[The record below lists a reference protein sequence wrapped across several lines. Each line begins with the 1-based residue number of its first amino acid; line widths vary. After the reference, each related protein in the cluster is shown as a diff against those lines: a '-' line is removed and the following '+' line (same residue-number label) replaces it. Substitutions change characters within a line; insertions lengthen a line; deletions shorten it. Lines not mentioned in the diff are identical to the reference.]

1 MLPRADLSSIRPVL
15 AIDAA
20 TAVVTI
26 ADAKHEAVSR
36 LAQIALGQQVQA
48 KVLSALEDGTFLV
61 RVADATARMNL
72 PADAKVG
79 QSLLLT
85 LTGTT
90 PRPTFLLDSAG
101 NPAATA
107 NVSAAGRLIDH
118 LLQGARQGNA
128 PASLQG
134 SAPLL
139 KVPPT
144 ASTALPPPAQMA
156 GVLREAVVYSGLFYE
171 SHLAQWATG
180 SRSLAQLLREP
191 QAQDSRLPGARLPA
205 ANPPGAARTETSP
218 SHQLIPLQLD
228 TLENQRVL
236 WRGELW
242 PGQPLEWEI
251 SKDAPQGGD
260 PATPDAEPSWQSVVR
275 FELPL
280 LGKVS
285 GAIRLVGQRLQ
296 MQLRTETDAAALA
309 LRAHGPQLSDAL
321 SATGSPLDFLTV
333 KRNAAEP

>member
-15 AIDAA
+15 AIDAP

-48 KVLSALEDGTFLV
+48 KVLAALDDGTFLV
-61 RVADATARMNL
+61 RVAGTTARMNL

-85 LTGTT
+85 LTSTT
-90 PRPTFLLDSAG
+90 PRPTFLLGHEA
-101 NPAATA
+101 NAAATA
-107 NVSAAGRLIDH
+107 TVSATGRLIDH
-118 LLQGARQGNA
+118 LLQGARRDGTA
-128 PASLQG
+128 AALQS

-139 KVPPT
+139 SSPQ
-144 ASTALPPPAQMA
+144 APPAQIA
-156 GVLREAVVYSGLFYE
+156 GALREAVVYSGLFYE
-171 SHLAQWATG
+171 SHVAQWAAG
-180 SRSLAQLLREP
+180 NRSLAELMREP
-191 QAQDSRLPGARLPA
+191 QAQDARQLAAQSPNAPRADAPHSPG
-205 ANPPGAARTETSP
+205 T
-218 SHQLIPLQLD
+218 QLIPLQLD
-228 TLENQRVL
+228 TLENQRLL

-242 PGQPLEWEI
+242 PGQLLEWEV
-251 SKDAPQGGD
+251 SRDAPQDGHD
-260 PATPDAEPSWQSVVR
+260 AAPDAEPSWQSVVR

-296 MQLRTETDAAALA
+296 LQPRTETDAAALA
-309 LRAHGPQLSDAL
+309 LRAHGMQLSDAL
-321 SATGSPLDFLTV
+321 SAVGSTLESLTV
-333 KRNAAEP
+333 KHDAAGT

>member
-15 AIDAA
+15 AIDAP

-26 ADAKHEAVSR
+26 ADAKHETVSR

-61 RVADATARMNL
+61 RLEGATARMNL

-85 LTGTT
+85 LTGTI
-90 PRPTFLLDSAG
+90 PRPTFLLGSAG

-139 KVPPT
+139 QTPPS
-144 ASTALPPPAQMA
+144 ASATQPAQIA
-156 GVLREAVVYSGLFYE
+156 NALRDAVVYSGLFYE
-171 SHLAQWATG
+171 SHVAQWAAG

-191 QAQDSRLPGARLPA
+191 QAREPLQDPRLPDAKLLA
-205 ANPPGAARTETSP
+205 ANPPGAARAETSP

-260 PATPDAEPSWQSVVR
+260 PAATGCRAV
-275 FELPL
+275 L
-280 LGKVS
+280 
-285 GAIRLVGQRLQ
+285 AQRG
-296 MQLRTETDAAALA
+296 A
-309 LRAHGPQLSDAL
+309 LRAAAPGQGERSDPAGRPAL
-321 SATGSPLDFLTV
+321 AHAIAH
-333 KRNAAEP
+333 RNRRRRPCLARAWPPACRTP

>member
-15 AIDAA
+15 AIDAPS
-20 TAVVTI
+20 AVVTI
-26 ADAKHEAVSR
+26 ADAKHEAVGR

-61 RVADATARMNL
+61 RVAGATARMNL
-72 PADAKVG
+72 PVDAKVG

-85 LTGTT
+85 LTSTT
-90 PRPTFLLDSAG
+90 PRPTFLLGNDA

-107 NVSAAGRLIDH
+107 NVSATGRLIDH
-118 LLQGARQGNA
+118 LLQSARQGNA
-128 PASLQG
+128 PATLQG

-139 KVPPT
+139 KAPPT
-144 ASTALPPPAQMA
+144 ASTPLPQPAQMA
-156 GVLREAVVYSGLFYE
+156 SVLREAVVYSGLFYE
-171 SHLAQWATG
+171 SHVAQWAAGT
-180 SRSLAQLLREP
+180 RSLAQLLREP
-191 QAQDSRLPGARLPA
+191 QAQDFMLPDAKL
-205 ANPPGAARTETSP
+205 PGAARAEAAP
-218 SHQLIPLQLD
+218 SQQLIPLQLD

-260 PATPDAEPSWQSVVR
+260 PAAAEAEPSWHSVVC

-285 GAIRLVGQRLQ
+285 GAIRLVGQRLH
-296 MQLRTETDAAALA
+296 MQLRTETEAAALA
-309 LRAHGPQLSDAL
+309 LRAHGAELSDAL
-321 SATGSPLDFLTV
+321 SAAGSPLDSLTV
-333 KRNAAEP
+333 KRDAAEP